1 MKHSF
6 VNGFVILVSVMTIVN
21 APLIGQSA
29 DEYRQRRNTVE
40 EKMDPGSLMVLST
53 EQAGA
58 GMFSMQRFGGYFYY
72 LTGINDA
79 YTYLVIQKGLNGSP
93 SREILFIKPVDE
105 SRINWDAP
113 GTGIKGA
120 KDIFGFKDVR
130 PNDEFQDFFSNSLL
144 ENPSKLYMDYRISPS
159 REGYLSYYE
168 QLFQKLEEEGAV
180 FTPASPSEIIAP
192 MLAVKSASEIEI
204 IRKAVNITAETQRE
218 AMRSLEPGLY
228 EYQLQALIE
237 YVFRINGARG
247 LAFPCIIGSGINS
260 VILHWME
267 NSKKIQDGDIV
278 VVDIGSEYGMY
289 GSDITRT
296 YPANGKYTARQ
307 KEIYELVLKANEEA
321 IKMVAP
327 GVEFSDISK
336 RVDEI
341 LGEGMVKAGLI
352 NSREEFKK
360 YYYHGL
366 GHFIGLANTRG
377 TALRK
382 LEPGMVLTIEPGV
395 YIREEELGVRI
406 EDDVL
411 VTETGFEVLS
421 KNAPKTVAEIEK
433 LMSEKGTDIRRN
445 LLKDQ

>member
-1 MKHSF
+1 MKPSIKP
-6 VNGFVILVSVMTIVN
+6 GLLILVSFITMMIIP
-21 APLIGQSA
+21 AKGQSA
-29 DEYRQRRNTVE
+29 DEYRQRRNGIA
-40 EKMDPGSLMVLST
+40 EKMEPGSLMVLST
-53 EQAGA
+53 EQAG
-58 GMFSMQRFGGYFYY
+58 GGSFNMQRFGGYFYY
-72 LTGINDA
+72 LTGINEA
-79 YTYLVIQKGLNGSP
+79 NTYLVIRKDPDGS
-93 SREILFIKPVDE
+93 SNREILFIKPVDE
-105 SRINWDAP
+105 SRANWDAP

-120 KDIFGFKDVR
+120 KDIYGFRDVR
-130 PNDEFQDFFSNSLL
+130 PNNEFQDFLKNALL
-144 ENPSKLYMDYRISPS
+144 ENPSKLYMDFRSSPP

-168 QLFQKLEEEGAV
+168 QLFEKLAEEGAV
-180 FTPASPSEIIAP
+180 FTPASPSEIIAA
-192 MLAVKSASEIEI
+192 MLPVKSASEIEI
-204 IRKAVNITAETQRE
+204 MRKAVNITAEAQRE
-218 AMRSLEPGLY
+218 AMRSLKPGIY

-237 YVFRINGARG
+237 YVFRVNGAGG

-267 NSKKIQDGDIV
+267 NSKLIEDGDMV

-296 YPANGKYTARQ
+296 YPASGKYTPRQ

-327 GVEFSDISK
+327 GVEFGDISK

-341 LGEGMVKAGLI
+341 LGEGMVEAGLI
-352 NSREEFKK
+352 DNKNEVKK

-366 GHFIGLANTRG
+366 GHHIGLANARG
-377 TALRK
+377 TALGK

-395 YIREEELGVRI
+395 YIREEKLGVRI

-411 VTETGFEVLS
+411 VTETGYEVLS

-433 LMSEKGTDIRRN
+433 MMSEKGTDISRY
-445 LLKDQ
+445 LVK